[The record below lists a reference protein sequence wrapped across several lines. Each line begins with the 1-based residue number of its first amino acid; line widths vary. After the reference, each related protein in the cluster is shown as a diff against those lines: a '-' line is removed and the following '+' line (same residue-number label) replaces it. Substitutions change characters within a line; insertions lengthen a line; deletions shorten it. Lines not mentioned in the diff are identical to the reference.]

1 MLSAI
6 FYFILFIGV
15 IVFILISMG
24 VLLVGSKANEYHN
37 GTAYNKAR
45 RTVDDLFFMI
55 LDKNKYFCESTFGD
69 KMIIR
74 RITNNE

>member
-45 RTVDDLFFMI
+45 RTVENMRGKPLTKQDRDEL
-55 LDKNKYFCESTFGD
+55 LEWS
-69 KMIIR
+69 R
-74 RITNNE
+74 RNL